1 MIDKEIRKIGTN
13 RDKMEKLIKHNMSV
27 QHHKKCLLEK
37 KQLSQVTLNNPLFSS
52 LNDSF
57 KNTSRLNWE
66 IQMVWE
72 NEV

>member
-1 MIDKEIRKIGTN
+1 
-13 RDKMEKLIKHNMSV
+13 MEKLIKYKMSV
-27 QHHKKCLLEK
+27 QYHKKWLLEK
-37 KQLSQVTLNNPLFSS
+37 KQLSQVTLNIPLFSS

-57 KNTSRLNWE
+57 ENTPRLNWE

>member
-1 MIDKEIRKIGTN
+1 
-13 RDKMEKLIKHNMSV
+13 MSV

-37 KQLSQVTLNNPLFSS
+37 KQLSPLTLNNPLFSS

-57 KNTSRLNWE
+57 ENTSRLNWE